1 MDACTHCGKPYI
13 KTRGNQRVC
22 PHCRVNRKNAR
33 RSPVDRR
40 LNTQDRRRA
49 TAQVRATQP
58 NCHLCGI
65 AIDLTLDRQRHPLS
79 SCVDEIL
86 PRHHGGSPLDPAN
99 LGHAHRVCN
108 TSRGTQPITPEVRQR
123 CRELALHHM
132 NRMTATINPW

>member
-1 MDACTHCGKPYI
+1 MVDCTRCGAPYVR
-13 KTRGNQRVC
+13 TRGNQRVC
-22 PHCRVNRKNAR
+22 PNCRATRKNAAR
-33 RSPVDRR
+33 PRSPE

-49 TAQVRATQP
+49 TAEVRATQP
-58 NCHLCGI
+58 NCHLCGYGP
-65 AIDLTLDRQRHPLS
+65 IDLTLNRQSHPLA

-123 CRELALHHM
+123 CQELALHHM
-132 NRMTATINPW
+132 NRITAIINPW